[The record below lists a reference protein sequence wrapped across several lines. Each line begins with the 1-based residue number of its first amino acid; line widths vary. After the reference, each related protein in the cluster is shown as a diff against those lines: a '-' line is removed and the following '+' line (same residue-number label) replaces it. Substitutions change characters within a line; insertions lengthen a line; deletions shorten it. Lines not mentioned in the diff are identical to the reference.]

1 MAGLVLLV
9 IFISSFHEIQLQA
22 LFQPKLVMNTS
33 AITETDTV
41 TMHCQPPP
49 AVLKCYFYTEGQ
61 ETKIFPCLKTLSGT
75 ELLLLAHKSS
85 PAEVK
90 VRCFYTVKLGHNH
103 SPSLH
108 SNTSSIT
115 IRKTVEIESHEMQT
129 TPFPMSTGLTV
140 STRNPKE
147 NVIATSHLSSPSL
160 TPVKTASGLTV
171 STRSPKENVVSTLQT
186 PLKVTSGLEVHRPHT
201 STPLTS
207 IKGNKTTCNLC
218 LFPSIIMMRCMFL
231 YSSGLNVTPRN
242 SKEHVNFS
250 FLGKPEIR
258 MLTLVAVSAG
268 FGVTVGV
275 ISLGLGILST
285 RRRSD
290 STMPV
295 SSYKLTG
302 TKKLSRRESQNEQS
316 DDYHTYHTI
325 AEKPP
330 ERAPEMVYS
339 TLQLV

>member
-90 VRCFYTVKLGHNH
+90 VRCFYTVKLGHTD
-103 SPSLH
+103 SPSPH

-129 TPFPMSTGLTV
+129 TPFPMSTGPPTSTPVTSINGLTV

-207 IKGNKTTCNLC
+207 IKG
-218 LFPSIIMMRCMFL
+218 
-231 YSSGLNVTPRN
+231 LNVTPRN

-268 FGVTVGV
+268 FGVIVGV

>member
-207 IKGNKTTCNLC
+207 IKG
-218 LFPSIIMMRCMFL
+218 
-231 YSSGLNVTPRN
+231 LNVTPRN

>member
-186 PLKVTSGLEVHRPHT
+186 PLKVTSGL
-201 STPLTS
+201 
-207 IKGNKTTCNLC
+207 
-218 LFPSIIMMRCMFL
+218 
-231 YSSGLNVTPRN
+231 NVTPRN

>member
-90 VRCFYTVKLGHNH
+90 VRCFYTVKLGHTD
-103 SPSLH
+103 SPSPH

-129 TPFPMSTGLTV
+129 TPFPMSTGPPTSTPVTSINGLTV

-186 PLKVTSGLEVHRPHT
+186 PLKVTSGL
-201 STPLTS
+201 
-207 IKGNKTTCNLC
+207 
-218 LFPSIIMMRCMFL
+218 
-231 YSSGLNVTPRN
+231 NVTPRN

-268 FGVTVGV
+268 FGVIVGV